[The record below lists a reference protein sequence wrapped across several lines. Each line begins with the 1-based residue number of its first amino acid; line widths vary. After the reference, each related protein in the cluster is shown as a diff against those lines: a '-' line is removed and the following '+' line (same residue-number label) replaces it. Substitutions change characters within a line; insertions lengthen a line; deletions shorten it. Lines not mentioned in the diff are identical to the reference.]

1 MIDEKI
7 LVWQF
12 NHGSTN
18 ALCKI
23 YQRYKNDL
31 FGLALS
37 LMNDRYIAEDV
48 VHDVFVGFAQL
59 AGNFQLRNSLKG
71 YLCVC
76 TANRA
81 RDILRGKSR
90 SDVPFDEQAAEPAET
105 ISPEEAVM
113 KTEES
118 IQLQQ
123 TLNKLPYN
131 QREVIL
137 LHLHH
142 DLPFRE
148 IACMQNVSVNTV
160 QSRYRYGI
168 EKMGIILMAGYK
180 DEICREHRTADQTE

>member
-1 MIDEKI
+1 MLDEKL

-12 NHGSTN
+12 NRGSTN

-37 LMNDRYIAEDV
+37 LLNDRYTAEDV
-48 VHDVFVGFAQL
+48 VHDVFVSFAEL
-59 AGNFQLRNSLKG
+59 AGSFRLRSSLKG

-81 RDILRGKSR
+81 RDMLRSKSR
-90 SDVPFDEQAAEPAET
+90 SDVPFEEQAADPART
-105 ISPEEAVM
+105 ISPEESAIQA
-113 KTEES
+113 EEWMQ
-118 IQLQQ
+118 IRQALD
-123 TLNKLPYN
+123 KIPYD
-131 QREVIL
+131 QREAVL

-142 DLPFRE
+142 DLSFRE

-160 QSRYRYGI
+160 QSRYRYGM
-168 EKMGIILMAGYK
+168 EKMGMLLKAGYK
-180 DEICREHRTADQTE
+180 NEICREHTAANQTE